1 MSRQQE
7 AECTFSPVFL
17 AKKFKNKACSNP
29 QYANPPK
36 FEQDMQAEAAEVEKE
51 HEYFTL
57 KNYLLNDQSQE
68 NLSKLYEKYKS
79 STPSAAHNGPD
90 RLSHEEKLA
99 LIDEFLERSKRW

>member
-1 MSRQQE
+1 M
-7 AECTFSPVFL
+7 
-17 AKKFKNKACSNP
+17 
-29 QYANPPK
+29 NPPK

-79 STPSAAHNGPD
+79 GTPSATYNGLD

-99 LIDEFLERSKRW
+99 LIDEFLERSKRWQSRVQEKREALRSELERQEDE